1 MQLRTNYPLAKPLP
15 IPQER
20 IERGPFFADAKRLIK
35 KDFLLQSRPP
45 PQKATAQLFLMDHFK
60 RMAVQRKMLP
70 PPTLGID
77 TRMWMN
83 EMLDMLREFIAYTPK
98 NERCMCATMNLPE
111 FHDHWLECPIGIVM
125 KRARAAMSKKES
137 DRKEAMQDRVT
148 NVVAH
153 SQSDVLRELTEVQF
167 LGIEERM
174 KAERERR
181 NSMVSMIFPFI
192 SLIFIHFRLDSL
204 EFH

>member
-148 NVVAH
+148 NVVA
-153 SQSDVLRELTEVQF
+153 QF
-167 LGIEERM
+167 AVGRPSWTH
-174 KAERERR
+174 R
-181 NSMVSMIFPFI
+181 SPIFGDRGACEGRTRAKDFNG
-192 SLIFIHFRLDSL
+192 FN
-204 EFH
+204 EFSFNFLNF